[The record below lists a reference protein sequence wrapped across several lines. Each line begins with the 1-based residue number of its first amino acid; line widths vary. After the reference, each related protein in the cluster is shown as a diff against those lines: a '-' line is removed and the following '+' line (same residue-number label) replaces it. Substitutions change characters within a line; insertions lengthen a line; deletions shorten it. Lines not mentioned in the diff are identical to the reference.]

1 LADLFW
7 ANRQHAMIISVTLGL
22 LYLACGI
29 WEFFSVVGI
38 APLVVAK
45 PDLLDS
51 LIMLVISS
59 VFLTGTRPLR
69 RNEEEGIAFPIVG
82 LILSTIVFALG
93 LVVLLTNALG
103 WALGL
108 EDWEGWMPAMNVTM
122 STITYVGV
130 LVVGVIMR
138 VAKTTRRSAEE
149 GARQ

>member
-1 LADLFW
+1 MADLFW

-108 EDWEGWMPAMNVTM
+108 EDWEGWMPAMNV
-122 STITYVGV
+122 
-130 LVVGVIMR
+130 
-138 VAKTTRRSAEE
+138 
-149 GARQ
+149 

>member
-1 LADLFW
+1 LADPFW
-7 ANRQHAMIISVTLGL
+7 ANRQHAMVLSVTLGV
-22 LYLACGI
+22 LYLACGV

-38 APLVVAK
+38 APLDLAR
-45 PDLLDS
+45 PDPLDS
-51 LIMLVISS
+51 LIMLVIGS
-59 VFLTGTRPLR
+59 VFLTGTKPLR

-93 LVVLLTNALG
+93 VVVLLTNAIG

-122 STITYVGV
+122 SLITYVGV
-130 LVVGVIMR
+130 LVVGIVMR
-138 VAKTTRRSAEE
+138 VAKTTRKSVEE